1 MDCGELA
8 GGVTVGVDGGAL
20 SGRLCRVL
28 NTRRMSAAS
37 LAVIVLRGFGMLGA
51 GVGGI
56 RDWESVLISMITVE
70 GVLFD
75 PFIRLSI
82 L

>member
-1 MDCGELA
+1 M
-8 GGVTVGVDGGAL
+8 GVTVGVDGGAL

-51 GVGGI
+51 GVGDIHG
-56 RDWESVLISMITVE
+56 
-70 GVLFD
+70 
-75 PFIRLSI
+75 
-82 L
+82 